1 MSVARLV
8 VSNSFRV
15 YMINIFRILL
25 LYFISINLITMK
37 NGVESVVIV
46 WDLSGETEGFGW

>member
-46 WDLSGETEGFGW
+46 WDLSGETEGFG